1 MCRVTIDANEFGDT
15 VIHIGNLR
23 EASAK
28 VKMELDDQGE
38 AKQPDPV
45 VMYLGLHHIDISNLM
60 HCQRTINAKMEFKDG
75 RRLETLVADLLSGKL
90 NRVTWVP

>member
-1 MCRVTIDANEFGDT
+1 MTLGDVSIDANEFGDT
-15 VIHIGNLR
+15 VIHKLCSRIGNLC

-28 VKMELDDQGE
+28 VKMELDDQGK

-75 RRLETLVADLLSGKL
+75 RRLGTQASFFIYIA
-90 NRVTWVP
+90 